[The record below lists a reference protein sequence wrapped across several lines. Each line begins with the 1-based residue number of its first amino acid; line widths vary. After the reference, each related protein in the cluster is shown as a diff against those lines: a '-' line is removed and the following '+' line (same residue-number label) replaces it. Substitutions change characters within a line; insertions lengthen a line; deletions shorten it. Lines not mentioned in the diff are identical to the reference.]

1 MSRPRIDVFRPTLAQ
16 EELAAVAATLESGWI
31 GKGSEVKL
39 FEMSW
44 AAHIGVDS
52 AHVVSVNCATEGLF
66 QVCEQLRLGKGDEV
80 IIPSIHFIGAD
91 NAITST
97 GAWPVYCD
105 VDKHTLNPTLEH
117 IAAVYHS
124 RRTKAI
130 ILLHYG
136 GVAQELD
143 RIRNWCDEHGVMMV
157 EDAACAQATT
167 YEGMTAGTFG
177 HFGVWSFDAMKVM
190 STGDGGMI
198 YCEDADDAARLRRRL
213 YLGLNEQSGLS
224 SNKERWWEYT
234 VNDPGRRAIMNDIA
248 ASIGLEQLK
257 KLPDFV
263 EQRKQIARY
272 YDESLKF
279 HVTVSPD
286 APWVEPPYYFYWI
299 QTERRDELAKYLREY
314 GIYTTFRY
322 YPLHR
327 VFKTGQH
334 LPGADH
340 AADHTLLLP
349 LHQSLSDDDVVYVCE
364 KVKEFFA

>member
-1 MSRPRIDVFRPTLAQ
+1 MNRPRIDVFKPTLDRA
-16 EELAAVAATLESGWI
+16 ELAAVAKTFESGWI
-31 GKGSEVKL
+31 GKGQRVAD
-39 FEMSW
+39 FEAAW
-44 AAHIGVDS
+44 AAHIGVDPK
-52 AHVVSVNCATEGLF
+52 HVVSVNCATEGLF
-66 QVCEQLRLGKGDEV
+66 QVCEKLGLMPGDEV

-91 NAITST
+91 NAID
-97 GAWPVYCD
+97 GNGGWPVFCD

-117 IAAVYHS
+117 IDAAWV
-124 RRTKAI
+124 RDKTRAL

-143 RIRNWCDEHGVMMV
+143 AIRQWCDDKGVVMI

-167 YEGMTAGTFG
+167 YEGKVAGTWG

-224 SNKERWWEYT
+224 SDKDRWWEYT
-234 VNDPGRRAIMNDIA
+234 VSDPGRRAIMNDIA
-248 ASIGLEQLK
+248 ASIGREQLK
-257 KLPDFV
+257 KLPFFIRRRHEIV
-263 EQRKQIARY
+263 LK
-272 YDESLKF
+272 YDAELYDLPIRIPHDLNSQ
-279 HVTVSPD
+279 
-286 APWVEPPYYFYWI
+286 PYYFYWI
-299 QTERRDELAKYLREY
+299 QTERRDELARYLRSHN
-314 GIYTTFRY
+314 IYTTFRY

-327 VFKTGQH
+327 VFRTGQH
-334 LPGADH
+334 LPGADY

-349 LHQSLSDDDVVYVCE
+349 LHQGLSDDDVMFVCE